1 MKFSRIPNTDLRVSR
16 IALGSW
22 PFSGSDWGRLEEED
36 CIRTTKAAFGCGTN
50 FIDTAPIYGLGRA
63 ERIVGKAIQG
73 QRDKVILATKCGL
86 QVEGG
91 SVRINLKPDFLRRE
105 IEDSLTRLGTD
116 FIDLY
121 QPHWPDPK
129 TPLEET
135 LGELNRFR
143 KEGKIRHIG
152 VANFS
157 LELLQEAAGIT
168 EVSTIQNQY
177 SLLKRESENGI
188 LPFCAENNIGFLA
201 YGPLAG
207 GILTGKYKEEATFQ
221 RGDPRTFFYR
231 FYKGDSFKRAQEVV
245 RELVKSNEASETPP
259 VHLALSWVLGNP
271 AVVSAIVGA
280 KSPDQIR
287 MNAESADCIP
297 AQEDPQS
304 GSRV

>member
-1 MKFSRIPNTDLRVSR
+1 M
-16 IALGSW
+16 
-22 PFSGSDWGRLEEED
+22 EEED
-36 CIRTTKAAFGCGTN
+36 CVRTAKAAFGCGIN
-50 FIDTAPIYGLGRA
+50 FIDMAPIYGLGRA

-91 SVRINLKPDFLRRE
+91 SLRINLKADFLRRE
-105 IEDSLTRLGTD
+105 IENSLRRLRTD
-116 FIDLY
+116 FVDLY
-121 QPHWPDPK
+121 QLHWPDPK

-135 LGELNRFR
+135 LRELNRFR
-143 KEGKIRHIG
+143 EEGKIRHIG

-177 SLLKRESENGI
+177 SLLKRESEEEI

-207 GILTGKYKEEATFQ
+207 GILTGKYLEEPTFQ
-221 RGDPRTFFYR
+221 KGDPRTFFYR
-231 FYKGDSFKRAQEVV
+231 FYKGDSFKRAQEVIQ
-245 RELVKSNEASETPP
+245 ELVKSNETSEAPP

-280 KSPDQIR
+280 KSADQIK
-287 MNAESADCIP
+287 MNAESADLIP
-297 AQEDPQS
+297 AQGESKS
-304 GSRV
+304 GPWV